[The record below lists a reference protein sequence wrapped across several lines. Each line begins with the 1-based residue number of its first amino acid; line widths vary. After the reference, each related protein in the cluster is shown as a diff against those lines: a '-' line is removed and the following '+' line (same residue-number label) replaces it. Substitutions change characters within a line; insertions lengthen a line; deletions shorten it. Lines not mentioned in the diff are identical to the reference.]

1 MVNLFLLTVF
11 DISAVDHGLWNDWK
25 STLLCN
31 LFEKLENEI
40 KRPKNNISLNEK
52 ILLIK
57 SKIIKDSNKINS
69 NKIKEFQDNLS
80 KLLASSIK
88 KDYISN

>member
-1 MVNLFLLTVF
+1 M
-11 DISAVDHGLWNDWK
+11 K
-25 STLLCN
+25 KYC
-31 LFEKLENEI
+31 
-40 KRPKNNISLNEK
+40 
-52 ILLIK
+52 IK

-88 KDYISN
+88 K